1 MSTNVFR
8 FNVVDDEGSISFIGP
23 AHGLKVLAAA
33 CSHGAENV
41 ADLLGWATRY
51 DQAWADDIRA
61 GLFIFDE
68 HNLGTLSACFEPLV
82 ESSDDLSHQPFRIVD
97 RVTRARSMKP
107 ARLGLIVINLRAKR
121 IIQIHNSYADLG
133 RTGRGRIRANGRP
146 TRSLFQY
153 HLPDPW
159 RIVP

>member
-1 MSTNVFR
+1 MSSNVFR
-8 FNVVDDEGSISFIGP
+8 FNVVDDEGAISFIGP

-41 ADLLGWATRY
+41 GDLLDWATRY
-51 DQAWADDIRA
+51 DQAWAEDVRA
-61 GLFIFDE
+61 GLLVFDE
-68 HNLGTLSACFEPLV
+68 HNLGTLSSWFAPIV
-82 ESSDDLSHQPFRIVD
+82 ESSDDTSHHPFRIMD
-97 RVTRARSMKP
+97 RVTRARSMMP
-107 ARLGLIVINLRAKR
+107 GRLGLVVINLKAKR

-146 TRSLFQY
+146 TRSMFQY
-153 HLPDPW
+153 HLPEPW